1 MITPTAALEQLLPSY
16 QRYYDVSP
24 EPKGSFAATAK
35 FYTHGEQYFLIRSA
49 KMWEME
55 SNEFVYFLTTDALT
69 EAQLAA
75 SVEEAWEDAMP
86 QVQPGPSH
94 RNSDVTVV
102 ILTPQLPAETRKAL
116 KRFHRSKGYQHGMHG
131 WSNLRLGAIE
141 LSDGKISTN
150 RHGADLKKLLRNIHL
165 S

>member
-1 MITPTAALEQLLPSY
+1 MITPNEALEQLLPSY
-16 QRYYDVSP
+16 QRYYDVSN
-24 EPKGSFAATAK
+24 EPKGAFAATAL
-35 FYTHGEQYFLIRSA
+35 FYTHGEQYFLVRAA

-55 SNEFVYFLTTDALT
+55 SNEYVYFLPTDSLT
-69 EAQLAA
+69 QTQLTARI
-75 SVEEAWEDAMP
+75 EEAWKDAMEH
-86 QVQPGPSH
+86 VHPGPNH

-102 ILTPQLPAETRKAL
+102 VLVPQLDAAVRKAL
-116 KRFHRSKGYQHGMHG
+116 KRTHRSVSYRHGMHG

-141 LSDGKISTN
+141 LSDGRISTN